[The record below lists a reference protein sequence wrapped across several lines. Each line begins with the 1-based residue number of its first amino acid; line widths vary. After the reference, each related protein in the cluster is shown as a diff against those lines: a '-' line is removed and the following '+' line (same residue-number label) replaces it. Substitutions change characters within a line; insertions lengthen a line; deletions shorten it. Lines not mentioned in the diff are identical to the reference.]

1 MPTTFISSHRLDNE
15 ACPEDLAFLL
25 KHCRDWLES
34 ELFIRFPE
42 DEDWAPWEDT
52 SYLNEDDWADP
63 EIVANVKAISDTC
76 KHIAFVAELPYG
88 EYLGYWRGE
97 AKRPIAESPLVKYS
111 NDGCFSLW
119 GTSMLQALHFDME
132 EALLDKLRE
141 IAERAGWQLSQA
153 HLSDYCE
160 SEAPDSP
167 DEFHQARYQFHRQ
180 HP

>member
-1 MPTTFISSHRLDNE
+1 MPTTFISSHRLGNE

-34 ELFIRFPE
+34 ELFVRFPE

-63 EIVANVKAISDTC
+63 EIAANVKAISDTC
-76 KHIAFVAELPYG
+76 KHIAFVAELPDG

-111 NDGCFSLW
+111 NDAASASGARVCCRHCISTW
-119 GTSMLQALHFDME
+119 KKHSWMNCG
-132 EALLDKLRE
+132 K
-141 IAERAGWQLSQA
+141 
-153 HLSDYCE
+153 
-160 SEAPDSP
+160 SP
-167 DEFHQARYQFHRQ
+167 SGQDGN
-180 HP
+180 